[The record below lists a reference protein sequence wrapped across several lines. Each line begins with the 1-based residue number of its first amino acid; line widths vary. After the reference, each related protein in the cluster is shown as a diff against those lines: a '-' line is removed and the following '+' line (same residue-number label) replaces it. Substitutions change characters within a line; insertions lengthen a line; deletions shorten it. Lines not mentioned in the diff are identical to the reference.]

1 MVPPETPPQPRTA
14 VIQFTA
20 TVGFADMTWGDLRR
34 FVELAG
40 QHGVTDEETVELSY
54 ENDDF
59 YSPLGLEIT
68 FFEPKPGA

>member
-1 MVPPETPPQPRTA
+1 MVPPDTTPPQRTA

-20 TVGFADMTWGDLRR
+20 TVTFESMTWGDLRR
-34 FVELAG
+34 FVDLAE
-40 QHGVTDEETVELSY
+40 QHGIVDDETVELHY

-68 FFEPKPGA
+68 FFEQKRGE